1 MESDF
6 ANLQTLID
14 NKSEI
19 DTFHVLQLIAIN
31 HRSLKAKVQHP
42 GD

>member
-19 DTFHVLQLIAIN
+19 DTFHVLQHIVN